1 MASVIHTVG
10 QYTYKRMVKQGAP
23 QKTESQLRRHPVMV
37 RLTDAEFERYL
48 AAKRKTFLRASE
60 FAALVMDAGIE
71 QLFVTDNCS
80 KS

>member
-10 QYTYKRMVKQGAP
+10 QYTYKRTVKQGPP
-23 QKTESQLRRHPVMV
+23 QKSTEQLRKHPVMV
-37 RLTDAEFERYL
+37 RLTDAEFERYQ
-48 AAKRKTFLRASE
+48 AAKSKTFLRASE
-60 FAALVMDAGIE
+60 FAALVFDAGIE